1 MIVGLVLRLVF
12 VHLFRVSIFVLFWFS
27 LDYCVLVLFAFVA
40 LDLVFFECYA
50 KRLAGK
56 NVSIITYFVSSG
68 TYDLNSINQ
77 PPEA

>member
-40 LDLVFFECYA
+40 LDLVFLSA
-50 KRLAGK
+50 MLRDWLGRT
-56 NVSIITYFVSSG
+56 S
-68 TYDLNSINQ
+68 
-77 PPEA
+77 P